1 MGLVAN
7 VRSWHHN
14 SKRINQDAISAR
26 SIFFQNQTPRISR
39 EDDRL
44 RITFHGAARQVT
56 GTAHLVEIGPYKILL
71 DCGLFDSNRI
81 DPESPNRHFTFEPR
95 ELDAVIVS
103 HAHNDHIGRLPRLVR
118 SGYKGP
124 IYSTRASA
132 DILNVMLR
140 DSARIQR
147 DDLRNAGTRNLHA
160 EAIEPLFELADV
172 EWVVERLSRLPYAS
186 PTEIL
191 PGIHLTYWDAG
202 HILGSAITQ
211 LDFEENGKR
220 RRFVFTGDL
229 GRRNME
235 LLPDPTIVKD
245 IDILVSEGTYGN
257 RELEP
262 YDKLIKQLH
271 AIVARATRLQ
281 SKVVIPAFSLGRTQR
296 MVYCLQEL
304 FTLHKV
310 RPIPIFVDS
319 PLALRLTE
327 IHRDHPEAYTKSAR
341 RLMDK
346 DPMYF
351 GSKYVEFC
359 ASWDDS
365 RRLNYLPGPMVI
377 IASSG
382 MCEAGRIR
390 HHLRHVVDDPD
401 NAIVIVSYQAEG
413 TLGRQLAEGVER
425 VQIMDQWHDLNAA
438 VYVLDGFSG
447 HADRND
453 LAWWYEQ
460 TGGGIE
466 HAFLVHGE
474 PESLEALTPLLQ
486 PHVNSPVQIPD
497 RLTTY
502 EV

>member
-1 MGLVAN
+1 
-7 VRSWHHN
+7 
-14 SKRINQDAISAR
+14 
-26 SIFFQNQTPRISR
+26 
-39 EDDRL
+39 L

-56 GTAHLVEIGPYKILL
+56 GSAHLLEIGRYRILL
-71 DCGLFDSNRI
+71 DCGLFDSDRL
-81 DPESPNRHFTFEPR
+81 DPESPNRRFTFDPR
-95 ELDAVIVS
+95 ALDAVIVS
-103 HAHNDHIGRLPRLVR
+103 HAHNDHIGRLPCLIRA
-118 SGYKGP
+118 GYDGP
-124 IYSTRASA
+124 MFTTRATA
-132 DILNVMLR
+132 DITSVMLR

-147 DDLRNAGTRNLHA
+147 EDVRNAHLRQPGSDHA
-160 EAIEPLFELADV
+160 EPLFELADV
-172 EWVVERLSRLPYAS
+172 EWVVEKLVRFRYEEPH
-186 PTEIL
+186 EIL
-191 PGIHLTYWDAG
+191 PGVTLTFHDAG
-202 HILGSAITQ
+202 HILGSAISQ
-211 LDFEENGKR
+211 LDFEENGRK

-229 GRRNME
+229 GRRNMG
-235 LLPDPTIVKD
+235 LLPDPTVVKD
-245 IDILVSEGTYGN
+245 IDVLVSESTYGN

-262 YDKLIKQLH
+262 YDKLMKQLH

-304 FTLHKV
+304 FALHKV
-310 RPIPIFVDS
+310 RPIPVYVDS
-319 PLALRLTE
+319 PLALRLTD
-327 IHRDHPEAYTKSAR
+327 IHRDHPDAYTETAR
-341 RLMDK
+341 RLMDQ

-365 RRLNYLPGPMVI
+365 RRLNFLPGPMVI

-401 NAIVIVSYQAEG
+401 NAVVIVSYQAEG
-413 TLGRQLAEGVER
+413 TLGRKIAEGVER
-425 VQIMDQWHDLNAA
+425 VQILDQWHDLNAA

-447 HADRND
+447 HGDRND

-460 TGGGIE
+460 TGGVE

-474 PESLEALTPLLQ
+474 PEGLEALAPVLQ
-486 PHVNSPVQIPD
+486 AHAANPVRIAD
-497 RLTTY
+497 ALETY

>member
-1 MGLVAN
+1 M
-7 VRSWHHN
+7 
-14 SKRINQDAISAR
+14 
-26 SIFFQNQTPRISR
+26 
-39 EDDRL
+39 

-56 GTAHLVEIGPYKILL
+56 GTAHLLEIGQHKILL

-81 DPESPNRHFTFEPR
+81 DPESPNRQLTFDPR
-95 ELDAVIVS
+95 GLDAVIVS
-103 HAHNDHIGRLPRLVR
+103 HAHNDHIGRLPCLVR
-118 SGYKGP
+118 AGYKGP
-124 IYSTRASA
+124 IYTTKPTA
-132 DILNVMLR
+132 DIVSVMLR

-147 DDLRNAGTRNLHA
+147 EDLRNANLKTPQA
-160 EAIEPLFELADV
+160 EPIEPLFELADV
-172 EWVVERLSRLPYAS
+172 EWVVEQIQRLPYAE
-186 PTEIL
+186 PTEIV
-191 PGIHLTYWDAG
+191 PGVTLTYFDAG
-202 HILGSAITQ
+202 HILGSAIIQ
-211 LDFEENGKR
+211 LDFEEDSKR

-229 GRRNME
+229 GRRNMG
-235 LLPDPTIVKD
+235 LLPDPTIIKD
-245 IDILVSEGTYGN
+245 IDILVSESTYGN

-296 MVYCLQEL
+296 MIYCLQEL
-304 FTLHKV
+304 FTVHKV
-310 RPIPIFVDS
+310 RPIPIYVDS
-319 PLALRLTE
+319 PLAMRLTD
-327 IHRDHPEAYTKSAR
+327 IHRDHPESYTLAAR
-341 RLMDK
+341 KLMDK

-365 RRLNYLPGPMVI
+365 RRLNYLPGPMII

-413 TLGRQLAEGVER
+413 TLGRKLTEGVER

-460 TGGGIE
+460 TGGGIDR
-466 HAFLVHGE
+466 AFLVHGE
-474 PESLEALTPLLQ
+474 PESLEALAPVLQ
-486 PHVNSPVQIPD
+486 PYVTNPVEIPE
-497 RLTTY
+497 RHASY